1 MAVIHK
7 RTVNYY
13 GIEFYLTKLGNSWW
27 VSCEFDKD
35 GNLHLAHFDKW
46 YEAVR
51 FINNPAAMF
60 QQIGLQNYRHIKY
73 YTLYQKS
80 A

>member
-1 MAVIHK
+1 MAVTLK
-7 RTVNYY
+7 RTVTYD
-13 GIEFYLTKLGNSWW
+13 GIEFYLTKLGNTWW
-27 VSCEFDKD
+27 VSCDFDKD
-35 GNLHLAHFDKW
+35 GKLHLAHFDKW